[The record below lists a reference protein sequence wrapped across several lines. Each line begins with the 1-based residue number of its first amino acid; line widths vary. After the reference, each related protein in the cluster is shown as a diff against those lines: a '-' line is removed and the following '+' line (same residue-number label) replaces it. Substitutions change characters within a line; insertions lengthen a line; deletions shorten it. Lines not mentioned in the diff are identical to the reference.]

1 VGEPWVPPRGGDGH
15 AVKPTTGYR
24 AAMWG
29 RLTVLTLAALVLA
42 LAGCSAGESNESA
55 ATTTTRSVHARTAT
69 ERDREGGGGLL
80 DALGSL
86 LGEDKVGRC
95 VERAATSA
103 SNTRPRTLRAVARE
117 VERIRLLRFRML
129 PRPRYLRRQGMERRI
144 RRELDKYP
152 SAELTSETR
161 ALVALG
167 AVPRGTNLETLM
179 KRTLPGQI
187 AGFYD
192 PATGELV
199 VGSTG
204 EKGLDAVERLTL
216 AHELEHALA
225 DQVLRMPRFL
235 KDDHIPDGR
244 EDAEIAGLSLIEGD
258 ATLLTEA
265 FAREHVSLA
274 DAVRS
279 IGPALTAERQ
289 FNQLPHYL
297 QASTIFPYG
306 DGLNFVCSVFQRG
319 GWKAVDRVYGRP
331 PATSAQVMFPQRYFG
346 REQAVDA
353 PEARPPG
360 PGWKLLDVQAFG
372 AANLLWL
379 FEAPGGDTGRELPDA
394 RERAAAWAG
403 GDLRVFGRGGKTAVG
418 LTLVERRGER
428 DLCASMRAWFK
439 AAERRGSIRCS
450 GRIIRASLHP

>member
-1 VGEPWVPPRGGDGH
+1 
-15 AVKPTTGYR
+15 
-24 AAMWG
+24 MWG
-29 RLTVLTLAALVLA
+29 RLTVLTLAALLSA
-42 LAGCSAGESNESA
+42 LAACSAGESNESA
-55 ATTTTRSVHARTAT
+55 ATTTTRPVQADTT
-69 ERDREGGGGLL
+69 TGRDRDRGGGLL

-86 LGEDKVGRC
+86 LGEDKLGRC
-95 VERAATSA
+95 VEGAATAA
-103 SNTRPRTLRAVARE
+103 SNSRPRTLRAVARE
-117 VERIRLLRFRML
+117 VERMRRLRFRAL
-129 PRPRYLRRQGMERRI
+129 PRPRYLPRAQMERTI

-152 SAELTSETR
+152 SAELTAEAR

-167 AVPRGTNLETLM
+167 AVPRGTNLEALM

-192 PATGELV
+192 PATGDLV

-204 EKGLDAVERLTL
+204 KKGLDAVERLTL

-225 DQVLRMPRFL
+225 DQVLRMPPFL
-235 KDDHIPDGR
+235 KDDRVPDGR
-244 EDAEIAGLSLIEGD
+244 EDAELAGLSLIEGD
-258 ATLLTEA
+258 ATLLTDA
-265 FAREHVSLA
+265 FAREHLSLA
-274 DAVRS
+274 DAFRS
-279 IGPALTAERQ
+279 IGPALAAERR
-289 FNQLPHYL
+289 FEELPHYL
-297 QASTIFPYG
+297 QARTIFPYE
-306 DGLNFVCSVFQRG
+306 DGLNFVCSVFERG
-319 GWKAVDRVYGRP
+319 GWKAVDRAYRSP

-353 PEARPPG
+353 PDARPPAR
-360 PGWKLLDVQAFG
+360 GWKLLDVHAFG

-379 FEAPGGDTGRELPDA
+379 FEAPGGETRRKLPDA

-403 GDLRVFGRGGKTAVG
+403 GELRVFGRRGKTAVG
-418 LTLVERRGER
+418 VTLVERRGGR

>member
-1 VGEPWVPPRGGDGH
+1 
-15 AVKPTTGYR
+15 
-24 AAMWG
+24 MWG
-29 RLTVLTLAALVLA
+29 RLTVLTLAALLAA
-42 LAGCSAGESNESA
+42 LAACSTGESNESA
-55 ATTTTRSVHARTAT
+55 ATTTTRSVQARTPT
-69 ERDREGGGGLL
+69 ERDRDGGGGLL

-86 LGEDKVGRC
+86 LGEDKMGRC
-95 VERAATSA
+95 VEGAATSA
-103 SNTRPRTLRAVARE
+103 STTRPRTVRAVARE
-117 VERIRLLRFRML
+117 VERMRRLRFRTL
-129 PRPRYLRRQGMERRI
+129 PRPRYLRRAEMERRV
-144 RRELDKYP
+144 RRELDTYP
-152 SAELTSETR
+152 SAELTGESR

-167 AVPRGTNLETLM
+167 AVPRGTNLEALM

-204 EKGLDAVERLTL
+204 QKGLDAVERLTL

-235 KDDHIPDGR
+235 KDDQIPDGR
-244 EDAEIAGLSLIEGD
+244 EDVELAGLSLIEGD

-265 FAREHVSLA
+265 FAREHISLA
-274 DAVRS
+274 DAFRS
-279 IGPALTAERQ
+279 IGPAMTAERRFQ
-289 FNQLPHYL
+289 KLPHYL

-306 DGLNFVCSVFQRG
+306 DGLNFVCSVFERG
-319 GWKAVDRVYGRP
+319 GWKAVDRAYGRP
-331 PATSAQVMFPQRYFG
+331 PATSAQIMFPQRYFG
-346 REQAVDA
+346 REEAVDA
-353 PEARPPG
+353 PDPRPPAR
-360 PGWKLLDVQAFG
+360 GWKLVDVQAFG

-379 FEAPGGDTGRELPDA
+379 FEAPGGDTGRELADA

-403 GDLRVFGRGGKTAVG
+403 GELRVFGRGGKTAVG

>member
-1 VGEPWVPPRGGDGH
+1 V
-15 AVKPTTGYR
+15 
-24 AAMWG
+24 WG
-29 RLTVLTLAALVLA
+29 RSSVVALAVIVAALAACA
-42 LAGCSAGESNESA
+42 TSEDAEEGAG
-55 ATTTTRSVHARTAT
+55 TTTTRAVQGRSAPER
-69 ERDREGGGGLL
+69 ERDGGRGLL

-86 LGEDKVGRC
+86 LGEDKLGRC
-95 VERAATSA
+95 VEGAATAA
-103 SNTRPRTLRAVARE
+103 SNSRLRTLPAIARE
-117 VERIRLLRFRML
+117 VERMRRLRFRTV
-129 PRPRYLRRQGMERRI
+129 PRPRYLPRVQMERRI

-152 SAELTSETR
+152 SAELTAETR

-167 AVPRGTNLETLM
+167 AVPRGTNLEALM

-192 PATGELV
+192 PATGQLV

-204 EKGLDAVERLTL
+204 KKGLDAVERLTL

-235 KDDHIPDGR
+235 KDNQIPDGR
-244 EDAEIAGLSLIEGD
+244 EDAELAGLSLIEGD

-265 FAREHVSLA
+265 FAREHISLA
-274 DAVRS
+274 DAFRS

-289 FNQLPHYL
+289 FDELPHYL

-306 DGLNFVCSVFQRG
+306 DGLNFVCSVFERG
-319 GWKAVDRVYGRP
+319 GWKAVDRAYASP
-331 PATSAQVMFPQRYFG
+331 PATSAQIMFPQRYFG

-353 PEARPPG
+353 PDARPPAR
-360 PGWKLLDVQAFG
+360 GWKLVDVQAFG
-372 AANLLWL
+372 AANVLWL
-379 FEAPGGDTGRELPDA
+379 FEAPGGDTRRELADA
-394 RERAAAWAG
+394 RKRAAAWAG
-403 GDLRVFGRGGKTAVG
+403 GELRVFGRGGKTAVG
-418 LTLVERRGER
+418 VTLVERRGER

>member
-1 VGEPWVPPRGGDGH
+1 
-15 AVKPTTGYR
+15 
-24 AAMWG
+24 MWG
-29 RLTVLTLAALVLA
+29 RLTVLTLAALVSA
-42 LAGCSAGESNESA
+42 LAACSAGGSNESA
-55 ATTTTRSVHARTAT
+55 ATTTTRSIDVRTTA
-69 ERDREGGGGLL
+69 ERDRDGGGGLL

-86 LGEDKVGRC
+86 LGEDKLGRC
-95 VERAATSA
+95 VEGAAASA
-103 SNTRPRTLRAVARE
+103 SNSRPRTLRAVARE
-117 VERIRLLRFRML
+117 VERMRLLRFRTL
-129 PRPRYLRRQGMERRI
+129 PRPRYLPRAQMERKI

-152 SAELTSETR
+152 SAELTAETR

-167 AVPRGTNLETLM
+167 AVPRGTNLEALM

-204 EKGLDAVERLTL
+204 KKGLDAVERLTL

-225 DQVLRMPRFL
+225 DQVLRMPPFL
-235 KDDHIPDGR
+235 KDDQVPDGR

-274 DAVRS
+274 DAFRS
-279 IGPALTAERQ
+279 IGPALTAERR
-289 FNQLPHYL
+289 FEELPHYV
-297 QASTIFPYG
+297 QASTIFPYE
-306 DGLNFVCSVFQRG
+306 DGLNFVCGVFDRG
-319 GWKAVDRVYGRP
+319 GWKAVDRAYRNP

-346 REQAVDA
+346 REQAVDV
-353 PEARPPG
+353 PDARPA
-360 PGWKLLDVQAFG
+360 PGWRLLDVQGFG

-379 FEAPGGDTGRELPDA
+379 FEAPGGETRRKLSDA

-403 GDLRVFGRGGKTAVG
+403 GELRVFGRRGKTAVAVM
-418 LTLVERRGER
+418 LVERRGER

-450 GRIIRASLHP
+450 GRVIRASLHP

>member
-1 VGEPWVPPRGGDGH
+1 
-15 AVKPTTGYR
+15 
-24 AAMWG
+24 MWG
-29 RLTVLTLAALVLA
+29 RLTVLTLAAFLSA
-42 LAGCSAGESNESA
+42 LAACSTGESNESA
-55 ATTTTRSVHARTAT
+55 ATTTTRPVQARTTT
-69 ERDREGGGGLL
+69 ERARDRGGGLL

-95 VERAATSA
+95 VEGAATAA
-103 SNTRPRTLRAVARE
+103 SSSRPRTLRAVARE
-117 VERIRLLRFRML
+117 VERMRRLRFRTL
-129 PRPRYLRRQGMERRI
+129 PRPRYLPRVQMERRI
-144 RRELDKYP
+144 RRELDRYP
-152 SAELTSETR
+152 SAELTAETR

-167 AVPRGTNLETLM
+167 AVPRGTNLEALM

-192 PATGELV
+192 PATGALV

-204 EKGLDAVERLTL
+204 KKGLDAVERLTL

-225 DQVLRMPRFL
+225 DQVLRMPPFL
-235 KDDHIPDGR
+235 KDDHVPDGR
-244 EDAEIAGLSLIEGD
+244 EDAELAGLSLIEGD

-274 DAVRS
+274 DAFRS
-279 IGPALTAERQ
+279 IGPALTAERR
-289 FNQLPHYL
+289 FEELPHYL
-297 QASTIFPYG
+297 QASTIFPYE
-306 DGLNFVCSVFQRG
+306 DGLNFVCSVFERG
-319 GWKAVDRVYGRP
+319 GWKAVDRAYRSP

-346 REQAVDA
+346 REQAVDG
-353 PEARPPG
+353 PDARPPAR
-360 PGWKLLDVQAFG
+360 GWKLLDVHAFG

-379 FEAPGGDTGRELPDA
+379 FEAPGGDTRRKLADA

-403 GDLRVFGRGGKTAVG
+403 GELRVFGRGGKTAVG
-418 LTLVERRGER
+418 VTLVERRGER